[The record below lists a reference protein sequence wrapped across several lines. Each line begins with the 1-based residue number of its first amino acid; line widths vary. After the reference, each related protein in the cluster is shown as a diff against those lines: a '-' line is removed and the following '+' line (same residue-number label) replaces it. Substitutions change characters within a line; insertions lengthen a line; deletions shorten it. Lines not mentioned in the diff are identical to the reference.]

1 MCTKFVIFVFVF
13 FYIIYVYRAVLEKV
27 CLNLEC
33 NEFIVAK
40 LYMDPGF
47 FHNKTDRHD
56 ITEILLKVASNTKNL
71 I

>member
-13 FYIIYVYRAVLEKV
+13 FYIIYVYRTVLEKV

-40 LYMDPGF
+40 LYMDDHWMLF
-47 FHNKTDRHD
+47 FFTYF
-56 ITEILLKVASNTKNL
+56 LKYACWKS